1 MRVARVWY
9 ALEQLAHLDPR
20 LEASAAPAPAA
31 AHKPKPIAP
40 RKGGAVGAAVAAA
53 AAEQPAAAGMIA
65 VDVRPQMALVV
76 LDAPNIAM
84 RHGKKKLFS
93 CKGIQLAMEWYQ
105 VLHHAGC
112 WV

>member
-1 MRVARVWY
+1 M
-9 ALEQLAHLDPR
+9 
-20 LEASAAPAPAA
+20 
-31 AHKPKPIAP
+31 
-40 RKGGAVGAAVAAA
+40 GAAVAGA

-105 VLHHAGC
+105 VHHPDCLVRHRWMLG
-112 WV
+112 VLLGVGG

>member
-53 AAEQPAAAGMIA
+53 AAEQPAAAGIMG
-65 VDVRPQMALVV
+65 MGTFNLVLGMGTQFYPV
-76 LDAPNIAM
+76 
-84 RHGKKKLFS
+84 HGWDNQ
-93 CKGIQLAMEWYQ
+93 CTIDIWAN
-105 VLHHAGC
+105 H
-112 WV
+112 